1 MSIYR
6 HSGRIDRYGVMHD
19 LAVGTAAA
27 APVSAKPS
35 DAFAE
40 SHDWSKLR
48 KAQPAKILLPIGK
61 KWLEQLP
68 PEVFP
73 SALATTYP
81 RIVNLIALEWND
93 RRNCSRYFSE
103 LLNDQRGGRQGF
115 PAPVRRD
122 LENLRAYWYGV
133 GPSLVAYGHMDGI
146 GRT

>member
-1 MSIYR
+1 
-6 HSGRIDRYGVMHD
+6 MHD
-19 LAVGTAAA
+19 PAVGTAA

-35 DAFAE
+35 NAPAE

-73 SALATTYP
+73 SALATSYP

-93 RRNCSRYFSE
+93 RRNCSRFFSE
-103 LLNDQRGGRQGF
+103 LLHDHRGGRQGF

-133 GPSLVAYGHMDGI
+133 GPSLVAYGHTDGS
-146 GRT
+146 GRA

>member
-27 APVSAKPS
+27 PVSAKPS
-35 DAFAE
+35 DASAE

-93 RRNCSRYFSE
+93 RRNCSKYFSE

-122 LENLRAYWYGV
+122 LENLRAYWYG
-133 GPSLVAYGHMDGI
+133 GGQSLEVYDRSR
-146 GRT
+146 GRDRA